1 VHNLHNLQIRVKRSP
16 AKPADFELVEAARP
30 VLTNGSF
37 LARSLWL
44 ALDPFHLAPGVDG
57 AGGRVRSGDVVP
69 ARGVGEVIESRHDVF
84 GVGSIVV
91 HDAGL
96 QQFSVSDGRHA
107 RFVHPGQTPASTA
120 LGVLGAPGMA
130 AYFGLLDLARVRP
143 GEVVLVSAA
152 SNAAGSMAGQIAML
166 KGARAIGIA
175 GTQEKCDWV
184 TRHARLSAC
193 INYRGERLGERLR
206 QLAPRGVDVYF
217 DSTGGELLETI
228 IAERHLASG
237 ARIVQNS
244 LGSSDPAAA
253 LARAGYLPEKDGI
266 RVLRARV
273 RDYEHRRGEFLREA
287 IAWHGA
293 GRIAV
298 KDHVVEGLTR
308 APEHLLLAMRGENF
322 GRPLVKLQ
330 S

>member
-1 VHNLHNLQIRVKRSP
+1 VHNLQIRVKRLPLMSS
-16 AKPADFELVEAARP
+16 DFELVEAARP
-30 VLTNGSF
+30 ALTNGSF
-37 LARSLWL
+37 VARALWL
-44 ALDPFHLAPGVDG
+44 ALDPFHVASNGDASAGAVRPGDL
-57 AGGRVRSGDVVP
+57 VP

-84 GVGSIVV
+84 GIGSVV
-91 HDAGL
+91 VLDAGL
-96 QQFSVSDGRHA
+96 QQFAVSAGQHA

-120 LGVLGAPGMA
+120 LGILGAPGMA
-130 AYFGLLDLARVRP
+130 AYFGLLDLAKLRP
-143 GEVVLVSAA
+143 GETVLVSAA

-166 KGARAIGIA
+166 KGARAIGVA
-175 GTQEKCDWV
+175 GTREKCDWV

-193 INYRGERLGERLR
+193 INYRAEPFGARLR

-244 LGSSDPAAA
+244 LSASDPGPA
-253 LARAGYLPEKDGI
+253 LLRAGYLPEKDGI
-266 RVLRARV
+266 QVLRARV

-298 KDHVVEGLTR
+298 KDHVVEGLTN
-308 APEHLLLAMRGENF
+308 APAHLLLAMRGDNF
-322 GRPLVKLQ
+322 GRPLIKL
-330 S
+330 

>member
-1 VHNLHNLQIRVKRSP
+1 MQNLQIRLKYEQS
-16 AKPADFELVEAARP
+16 KPADFELVEAQRP
-30 VLTNGSF
+30 QLTNGSF
-37 LARSLWL
+37 LARALWL
-44 ALDPFHLAPGVDG
+44 ALDPFQMARGVNGHPGLVKP
-57 AGGRVRSGDVVP
+57 GDLVP

-91 HDAGL
+91 LDAGL
-96 QQFSVSDGRHA
+96 QQFAVSRGQNA

-120 LGVLGAPGMA
+120 LGILGAPGMA
-130 AYFGLLDLARVRP
+130 AYFGLLDLAKLRS
-143 GEVVLVSAA
+143 GETLLVSAA

-175 GTQEKCDWV
+175 GTREKCDWV

-193 INYRGERLGERLR
+193 INYRTEPLSARLR

-217 DSTGGELLETI
+217 DNTGGELLETI

-244 LGSSDPAAA
+244 LSATDPAPA
-253 LARAGYLPEKDGI
+253 LLRAGYLPEKDGI
-266 RVLRARV
+266 QVLRARV

-287 IAWHGA
+287 IPWHGA
-293 GRIAV
+293 GRIAI
-298 KDHVVEGLTR
+298 KEHVVEGLANAPAHMLR
-308 APEHLLLAMRGENF
+308 ALRGENF
-322 GRPLVKLQ
+322 GRPLVKL
-330 S
+330 